1 MLAYV
6 VFKFYQELRV
16 GGEEHHGE
24 SKAPATLGAALW
36 TIIIA
41 DLSMSLDNVL
51 GVAGAA
57 HGNFLVLVIGL
68 LVSILLMAF
77 AATAMAN
84 LLTKYPAISWIGLM
98 MIFFVAMEMIL
109 KGTGDVSGLTF
120 GANIFPL
127 IFGILAIGLYVLQ
140 ERFTPPAAQKKIETF
155 VLTKSPVIIFALVGI
170 LLVNT
175 FAHNSIAHFLNEHPA
190 VNYSLL
196 FILIFASIEAMR
208 VLINTRKVQ

>member
-1 MLAYV
+1 M
-6 VFKFYQELRV
+6 

-68 LVSILLMAF
+68 LVSIVLMGF

-109 KGTGDVSGLTF
+109 TGTGDVSGLTF
-120 GANIFPL
+120 EHLPSHLRYTRHRTLRSPGTIHSTCSTEEDRNICPH
-127 IFGILAIGLYVLQ
+127 
-140 ERFTPPAAQKKIETF
+140 KKPSDYICTCW
-155 VLTKSPVIIFALVGI
+155 SPSREYLC
-170 LLVNT
+170 T
-175 FAHNSIAHFLNEHPA
+175 
-190 VNYSLL
+190 
-196 FILIFASIEAMR
+196 
-208 VLINTRKVQ
+208 

>member
-1 MLAYV
+1 MLFGGLLLAYV

-16 GGEEHHGE
+16 GTEEHHD
-24 SKAPATLGAALW
+24 SIKTPATLGAALW

-68 LVSILLMAF
+68 LVSIILMGF

-109 KGTGDVSGLTF
+109 KGTGDISGLTF
-120 GANIFPL
+120 GANIFPMV
-127 IFGILAIGLYVLQ
+127 FGMLAIALYVLQ
-140 ERFTPPAAQKKIETF
+140 ERLTPPAAQKKIE
-155 VLTKSPVIIFALVGI
+155 
-170 LLVNT
+170 
-175 FAHNSIAHFLNEHPA
+175 
-190 VNYSLL
+190 
-196 FILIFASIEAMR
+196 
-208 VLINTRKVQ
+208 

>member
-68 LVSILLMAF
+68 LVSIILMGF

-109 KGTGDVSGLTF
+109 KGTGDISGLTF
-120 GANIFPL
+120 GANIFPMV
-127 IFGILAIGLYVLQ
+127 FGMLAIALYVLQ
-140 ERFTPPAAQKKIETF
+140 ERLTPPAAQKKIE
-155 VLTKSPVIIFALVGI
+155 
-170 LLVNT
+170 
-175 FAHNSIAHFLNEHPA
+175 
-190 VNYSLL
+190 
-196 FILIFASIEAMR
+196 
-208 VLINTRKVQ
+208 

>member
-57 HGNFLVLVIGL
+57 HGNALVLHVQAQQART
-68 LVSILLMAF
+68 S
-77 AATAMAN
+77 
-84 LLTKYPAISWIGLM
+84 
-98 MIFFVAMEMIL
+98 
-109 KGTGDVSGLTF
+109 DQSG
-120 GANIFPL
+120 
-127 IFGILAIGLYVLQ
+127 
-140 ERFTPPAAQKKIETF
+140 
-155 VLTKSPVIIFALVGI
+155 S
-170 LLVNT
+170 
-175 FAHNSIAHFLNEHPA
+175 HF
-190 VNYSLL
+190 
-196 FILIFASIEAMR
+196 
-208 VLINTRKVQ
+208 QQQ